1 MDVNPLIQIKEAIW
15 VFVVAF
21 GLTWFGPS
29 SSVHAVSP
37 PPEGGYPDEIAGF
50 SARQTR
56 TAQAENLAP
65 PAGLKPVKQEAWLAM
80 ARRLGGAGETVTA
93 GSTGTNIQSP
103 LATASWT
110 GAVNTL
116 WSNAGNWT
124 AGGPPG
130 ATGNARFDA
139 NFTTNH
145 QPDANG
151 VTTGGIWITSTVT
164 RNVTISGSLL
174 TIAGNVAPTNGIR
187 VDNSAFTLT
196 MNPPTILTR
205 DQTWTNNSTLAG
217 NALIVNGINNLA
229 GQQVTFDGI
238 GNTLVVGVMGGS
250 GGSIVKNGTGTTT
263 FTAVNTYGGPTTV
276 NGGLLLVNGD
286 QLNSNGLTTVNSGGA
301 LGGSGILGAA
311 VVVNSGGNLAPG
323 SGGNTTGILRSV
335 GGLTLNAGSN
345 FRIDINGT
353 TVGTGYDRFVSGT
366 VGAVAITGSNLTVH
380 VGGTIMIGDT
390 FLILD
395 KTSGGAIT
403 GQFAQGT
410 QVIADNG
417 DIFSIS
423 YTGGS
428 GNDVVLTFTGLGAPP
443 SRPTP
448 TPRPRPTPP
457 PRP

>member
-1 MDVNPLIQIKEAIW
+1 MNVNPLIQIKEAIW
-15 VFVVAF
+15 VFVVAWF
-21 GLTWFGPS
+21 GLS

-37 PPEGGYPDEIAGF
+37 PPVE
-50 SARQTR
+50 
-56 TAQAENLAP
+56 
-65 PAGLKPVKQEAWLAM
+65 QEAWLAM
-80 ARRLGGAGETVTA
+80 ARRLGGAGETLTA

-130 ATGNARFDA
+130 ATGNALLDA

-145 QPDANG
+145 QPDANR
-151 VTTGGIWITSTVT
+151 VTTGGIWMTSTVT
-164 RNVTISGSLL
+164 HNVTISGPLL
-174 TIAGNVAPTNGIR
+174 TIVGNVAPTNGIR

-205 DQTWTNNSTLAG
+205 DQTWTNNSTFAG

-229 GQQVTFDGI
+229 GQQVTFDGV
-238 GNTLVVGVMGGS
+238 GNTLVTGVMGGS

-263 FTAVNTYGGPTTV
+263 FTALNTYGGPTTV

-286 QLNSNGLTTVNSGGA
+286 QLNANGLTTVNSGGA

-345 FRIDINGT
+345 FPIDINGT
-353 TVGTGYDRFVSGT
+353 TVGTGYDQFVSGT
-366 VGAVAITGSNLTVH
+366 VGEVAITGSNLTVH

-417 DIFSIS
+417 HIFSIN

-428 GNDVVLTFTGLGAPP
+428 GNDVVLTLTGLGAPP
-443 SRPTP
+443 SRSTP